1 MQATEQVTEETVMEV
16 ARAVGLDLE
25 QLRAD
30 MQEPV
35 IQQAIAR
42 NLQLADALGIT
53 GTPSFIIGE
62 EVVPGAVDLTTL
74 QSLIARVR
82 RGQEPGASK

>member
-1 MQATEQVTEETVMEV
+1 MQSTEQVSEETVMKV
-16 ARAVGLDLE
+16 AREVGLNAE

-30 MQEPV
+30 MQDPA

-53 GTPSFIIGE
+53 GTPSFIIGR
-62 EVVPGAVDLTTL
+62 EVVPGAVNLRTL
-74 QSLIARVR
+74 QDLVARAR
-82 RGQEPGASK
+82 REPTPDAPK